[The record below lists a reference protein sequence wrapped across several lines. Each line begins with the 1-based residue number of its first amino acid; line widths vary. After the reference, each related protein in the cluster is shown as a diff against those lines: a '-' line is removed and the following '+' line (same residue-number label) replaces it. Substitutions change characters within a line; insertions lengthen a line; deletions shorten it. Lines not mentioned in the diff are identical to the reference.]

1 MNRYYTDEK
10 HVQVLIYLLKQ
21 HGVRKVVASPGATN
35 VSFVISVQND
45 PYFQVYSSVDERSAA
60 YIACGM
66 SAESCE
72 PVVLTCTGAT
82 AARNYF
88 SGLTEAYYRK
98 LPILAVTS
106 TQPVSRVGH
115 LIAQVTDR
123 SVKLNDL
130 VKISVALPIIKDDE
144 DLWDVEIKANRAILE
159 LWRAGGGPSHI
170 NLPTS
175 YCMSFDTK
183 ILPKYRVIRRIYG
196 ESEFPKLV
204 NQKIAIFVGSHQQ
217 WNKELELAVDTFCS
231 KYNAVL
237 LCDHTSAYRG
247 KYRVLNALSGGQVM
261 PGENGLQ
268 PDLAIHI
275 GEISG
280 DYYGMRFGAK
290 NVWRVSPD
298 GELRDTFRHLSH
310 VFQMSEVAFFKYY
323 SEKSKSISNN
333 SYLHQWLNHIAGLRQ
348 LIPSDIPFSNI
359 WAAGKIAPLLPEN
372 SVVHLAILNSLRS
385 WNFFE
390 MPETVSCA
398 SNVGGFGIDGCIS
411 SLLGASLVHAD
422 RLYFGIVGDLA
433 FFYDMNVLGNRHIG
447 SNIRILLVN
456 NGKGTEFRQ
465 YGHPASALGDEADVY
480 VAASGHFGMQS
491 PTLVQNYAQDLGFEY
506 MSASSKTDFEKLVS
520 RFVSPEKY
528 AKPIVFEIFTNSTE
542 EYNALEIILNI
553 EKSLVGMAKGVA
565 KQLLGADAISSL
577 KRIAGR

>member
-10 HVQVLIYLLKQ
+10 HVQVLIHLLKQ
-21 HGVRKVVASPGATN
+21 HGVRKIVASPGATN
-35 VSFVISVQND
+35 VSFVVSVQND

-66 SAESCE
+66 AAECGE

-106 TQPVSRVGH
+106 TQPVCRVGH
-115 LIAQVTDR
+115 LVAQVTDR

-130 VKISVALPIIKDDE
+130 VKISVALPTIKDDE
-144 DLWDVEIKANRAILE
+144 DLWEAEIKANRAILE
-159 LWRAGGGPSHI
+159 LWRDGGGPVHI

-175 YCMSFDTK
+175 YNMSFETK
-183 ILPKYRVIRRIYG
+183 TLPPYRVIRRIYG
-196 ESEFPKLV
+196 ESQFPQMAF
-204 NQKIAIFVGSHQQ
+204 QKIAIFVGSHKQ
-217 WNKELELAVDTFCS
+217 WDKELTLAVDTFCS

-247 KYRVLNALSGGQVM
+247 KYRVLNAISGGQVM

-280 DYYGMRFGAK
+280 DYYGMRFRAK

-298 GELRDTFRHLSH
+298 GELRDTFRHLTH
-310 VFQMSEVAFFKYY
+310 VFQMSETSFFKRY
-323 SEKSKSISNN
+323 SENTNAKSDN
-333 SYLHQWLNHIAGLRQ
+333 SYLEQWQNHVSGLRQ
-348 LIPSDIPFSNI
+348 LVPSDLPFSNI
-359 WAAGKIAPLLPEN
+359 WAAGRIAPLLPPN
-372 SVVHLAILNSLRS
+372 SVLHLAILNSLRS

-390 MPETVSCA
+390 VPETVSCA

-411 SLLGASLVHAD
+411 SLLGASMVDAN
-422 RLYFGIVGDLA
+422 RLYFGVVGDLA
-433 FFYDMNVLGNRHIG
+433 FFYDMNVLGNRHVG
-447 SNIRILLVN
+447 PNMRILLVN

-465 YGHPASALGDEADVY
+465 YGHHASALGDEADVF

-491 PTLVQNYAQDLGFEY
+491 PTLVKNYAQDLGFEY
-506 MSASSKTDFEKLVS
+506 MSASSKADFDKVLP

-542 EYNALEIILNI
+542 EYKALEIVLNV
-553 EKSLVGMAKGVA
+553 EKSLVGRAKGVA